1 MCTRFGRLV
10 TLRSTSNARLGNATV
25 LSLAVI
31 FATVPWPPR
40 DQQRG
45 ATMTDEIL
53 KITTSDK
60 VRLLTLNRP
69 ERRNAL
75 SADLSSALRT
85 AIIAADTDPDVSLV
99 AITGAGS
106 AFCSGVDL
114 KDARAIDESGDRYR
128 GPLHQPERSLTEVLI
143 DSRKPLMA
151 IVNGPAL
158 AGGCE
163 LALACDL
170 RVVADTAF
178 FGLPEAK
185 RGMGAHF
192 ASVVLAQMV
201 PMGIAM
207 EWLFT
212 GRNVPVEEAARWG
225 LVNRIAPAAELM
237 KIAMELAADIAS
249 SAPLSLQR
257 MKLTYR
263 KAHGLPLHAG
273 LRLDVG
279 PDPYASEDR
288 KEGARAFL
296 EKRAPVWKGR

>member
-1 MCTRFGRLV
+1 MQAAGISLVVCADLCNAQTRHNRNRG
-10 TLRSTSNARLGNATV
+10 TAMTSDSDV
-25 LSLAVI
+25 
-31 FATVPWPPR
+31 
-40 DQQRG
+40 
-45 ATMTDEIL
+45 L
-53 KITTSDK
+53 KITTANK

-75 SADLSSALRT
+75 SKELQVKLR
-85 AIIAADTDPDVSLV
+85 AAVLAADVDPDVAV
-99 AITGAGS
+99 IAFTGAGT
-106 AFCSGVDL
+106 AFCAGVDL
-114 KDARAIDESGDRYR
+114 SEARALDESGGRYR
-128 GPLHQPERSLTEVLI
+128 GPLHEPERAFTEVLI
-143 DSRKPLMA
+143 DSRKPSLA
-151 IVNGPAL
+151 IVNGPAM

-178 FGLPEAK
+178 FGLPESK

-192 ASVVLAQMV
+192 ASVVLPQMV

-207 EWLFT
+207 EWLYT
-212 GRNVPVEEAARWG
+212 GRNIPVEEAARWG

-237 KIAMELAADIAS
+237 KVAMELALDIAS

-273 LRLDVG
+273 LRLDTG

>member
-1 MCTRFGRLV
+1 
-10 TLRSTSNARLGNATV
+10 
-25 LSLAVI
+25 
-31 FATVPWPPR
+31 
-40 DQQRG
+40 
-45 ATMTDEIL
+45 MTTEADVL
-53 KITTSDK
+53 KITTTDK

-69 ERRNAL
+69 QRRNAL
-75 SADLSSALRT
+75 SRALMQALRS
-85 AIIAADTDPDVSLV
+85 AVIAADADPEV
-99 AITGAGS
+99 AVVALTGAGT
-106 AFCSGVDL
+106 AFCAGVDL
-114 KDARAIDESGDRYR
+114 SEARAIDEKGERYR
-128 GPLHQPERSLTEVLI
+128 GPLHEPERSLAEVLI
-143 DSRKPLMA
+143 DSRKPLLA
-151 IVNGPAL
+151 IVNGPAV

-163 LALACDL
+163 LALACDI
-170 RVVADTAF
+170 RVVADTAH
-178 FGLPEAK
+178 FGLPESK

-192 ASVVLAQMV
+192 ASVVLPQMV

-207 EWLFT
+207 EWLYT
-212 GRNVPVEEAARWG
+212 GRNIPVEEAERWG
-225 LVNRIAPAAELM
+225 LINRVAPAADLM
-237 KIAMELAADIAS
+237 RTAMELAAEITG

>member
-1 MCTRFGRLV
+1 MT
-10 TLRSTSNARLGNATV
+10 
-25 LSLAVI
+25 
-31 FATVPWPPR
+31 
-40 DQQRG
+40 
-45 ATMTDEIL
+45 TDEEVL
-53 KITTSDK
+53 KITTANK

-69 ERRNAL
+69 DRRNAL
-75 SADLSSALRT
+75 SKALSSALRS
-85 AIIAADTDPDVSLV
+85 AIIAADVDPDVSVV
-99 AITGAGS
+99 AITGAGE

-114 KDARAIDESGDRYR
+114 KDARSMDESGERYR
-128 GPLHQPERSLTEVLI
+128 GPLHEPERSVSEVI
-143 DSRKPLMA
+143 VDSRKPLLA
-151 IVNGPAL
+151 IVNGPAI

-163 LALACDL
+163 LALACDI

-178 FGLPEAK
+178 FGLPESK

-192 ASVVLAQMV
+192 ASVVLPQMV

-207 EWLFT
+207 EWLYT
-212 GRNVPVEEAARWG
+212 GRNIPVEEAARWG
-225 LVNRIAPAAELM
+225 LVNRIAPAGELM
-237 KIAMELAADIAS
+237 KVAMELADDIAS